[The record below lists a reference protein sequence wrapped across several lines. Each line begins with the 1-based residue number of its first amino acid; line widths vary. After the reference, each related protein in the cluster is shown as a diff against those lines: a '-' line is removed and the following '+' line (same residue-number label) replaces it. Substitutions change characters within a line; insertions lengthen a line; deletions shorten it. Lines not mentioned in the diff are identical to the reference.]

1 MLPQPPPVPHGS
13 LHSLFAPRSPS
24 VVTWWLTPAL
34 GIQYILTK
42 GGGGGGEAAV
52 RGWGSAHVA
61 RVRLMDVD
69 EKMVTQ
75 RDDGFS
81 AGGGITK
88 EKQKERKQESFFAC
102 RWRLRCGEAAA
113 AGSVQFPT
121 GVA

>member
-1 MLPQPPPVPHGS
+1 MGVGAWGGGVGQGLGWVGMGWGH
-13 LHSLFAPRSPS
+13 R
-24 VVTWWLTPAL
+24 WLTPAL

-61 RVRLMDVD
+61 QERLVDVD

-88 EKQKERKQESFFAC
+88 KKERKLLCVS
-102 RWRLRCGEAAA
+102 LAAA
-113 AGSVQFPT
+113 MR
-121 GVA
+121 

>member
-1 MLPQPPPVPHGS
+1 M
-13 LHSLFAPRSPS
+13 
-24 VVTWWLTPAL
+24 
-34 GIQYILTK
+34 TK
-42 GGGGGGEAAV
+42 GGCGGGEAAV

-61 RVRLMDVD
+61 QERLVDVD

-81 AGGGITK
+81 AGGGIK
-88 EKQKERKQESFFAC
+88 KKSKADSFFAC

>member
-1 MLPQPPPVPHGS
+1 MGRRGGARARVGGHGTGTPVADAG
-13 LHSLFAPRSPS
+13 
-24 VVTWWLTPAL
+24 AL

-61 RVRLMDVD
+61 QERLVDVD

-88 EKQKERKQESFFAC
+88 KKKAQRENARKLLCVS
-102 RWRLRCGEAAA
+102 LAA
-113 AGSVQFPT
+113 VMR
-121 GVA
+121 